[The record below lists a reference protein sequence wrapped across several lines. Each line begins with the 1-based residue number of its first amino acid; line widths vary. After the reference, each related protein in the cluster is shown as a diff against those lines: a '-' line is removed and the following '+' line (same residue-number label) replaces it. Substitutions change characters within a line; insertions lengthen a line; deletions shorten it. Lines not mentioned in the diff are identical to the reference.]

1 MIQLQRNRLIGKRP
15 LEAKKQGQTKAK
27 TADDTVHMSSDNNF
41 KCVSMSVLGLIQNE
55 FVL

>member
-27 TADDTVHMSSDNNF
+27 TADDT
-41 KCVSMSVLGLIQNE
+41 I
-55 FVL
+55 